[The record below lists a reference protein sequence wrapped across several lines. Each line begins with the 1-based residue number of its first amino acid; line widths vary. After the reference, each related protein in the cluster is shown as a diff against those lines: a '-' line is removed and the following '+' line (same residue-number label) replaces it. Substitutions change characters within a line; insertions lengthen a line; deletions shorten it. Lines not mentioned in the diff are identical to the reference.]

1 MALVSPGVQVTIID
15 ESFYTPAEPGTTPL
29 IVVATAQDK
38 SNGAGTG
45 TATATTKANAG
56 KAFRLTSQKDVGDL
70 FGVPFFERHLAT
82 HQFTV
87 VSVTNTVYWQLIAI

>member
-56 KAFRLTSQKDVGDL
+56 NAFRLSSQ
-70 FGVPFFERHLAT
+70 
-82 HQFTV
+82 
-87 VSVTNTVYWQLIAI
+87 

>member
-45 TATATTKANAG
+45 TATATTKANAAETNANEFLSIVVFNVTFILSLG
-56 KAFRLTSQKDVGDL
+56 LDCKGDARE
-70 FGVPFFERHLAT
+70 GC
-82 HQFTV
+82 
-87 VSVTNTVYWQLIAI
+87 